1 MKVRSG
7 SALTYTKAHAE
18 TKLNKGPGGRCPVLC
33 CVCNSRS
40 QGIVVDLAGLPMTP
54 QLVALLFLCTRL
66 PLGRRGGTN
75 GPSRAAANGAPMP
88 SHEAYVAAGLLLP
101 APWRSS
107 APLKCQDQ
115 DPPTAGSDVPM
126 QCHGQRSRPYN
137 LGHLE
142 PILPVTLH
150 PPHNASSDFP
160 HLAFHGGSVHI
171 RPIEHALVYSATA
184 LCCADTR
191 PLHRAL

>member
-1 MKVRSG
+1 MGHRRRPG
-7 SALTYTKAHAE
+7 WLAHDA
-18 TKLNKGPGGRCPVLC
+18 TAR
-33 CVCNSRS
+33 R
-40 QGIVVDLAGLPMTP
+40 A
-54 QLVALLFLCTRL
+54 ALLVH
-66 PLGRRGGTN
+66 P
-75 GPSRAAANGAPMP
+75 AAAWWTRWHKRSKQGAANRAPMP

-107 APLKCQDQ
+107 APVKCQDQ

-126 QCHGQRSRPYN
+126 RCHGQRSRPYN